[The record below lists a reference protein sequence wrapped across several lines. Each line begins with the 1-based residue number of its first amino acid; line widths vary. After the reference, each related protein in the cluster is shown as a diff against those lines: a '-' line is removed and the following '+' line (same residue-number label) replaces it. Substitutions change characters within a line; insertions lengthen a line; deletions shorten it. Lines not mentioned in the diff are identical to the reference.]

1 MSSNF
6 EKFKALHQAK
16 ELFVLPNAWDA
27 KSAIVFQENH
37 FQAVGTS
44 SAAVAASL
52 GYQDGENMSFNE
64 YLFVIQRILASVKI
78 PVTIDMEMGYGKTK
92 EQILEN
98 LMRLTDLGVAGINI
112 EDSIIHNSKR
122 SLQSATDFAALIEHI
137 KNKLASSNRS
147 LFINL
152 RCDTYILN
160 LPDKV
165 EETAKRLKLY
175 EAAGADGIFLPFI
188 SNEKDIALAVSHTK
202 LPINVMC
209 VPDLTGFETLQ
220 ALGVKR
226 VSMGPFLFNKTY
238 KTAGELSEKVLTQKN
253 FSPII

>member
-1 MSSNF
+1 MSANF

-27 KSAIVFQENH
+27 KSATLFQENH

-52 GYQDGENMSFNE
+52 GYQDGENMSFSE

-78 PVTIDMEMGYGKTK
+78 PVTIDIEMGYGKTK
-92 EQILEN
+92 EQILGN
-98 LMRLTDLGVAGINI
+98 IVRLTDLGVVGINI
-112 EDSIIHNSKR
+112 EDSIIRDSKR
-122 SLQSATDFAALIEHI
+122 SLQNAKDFATVIEYI
-137 KNKLASSNRS
+137 KNKLASANRS

-160 LPDKV
+160 VPDRAK
-165 EETAKRLKLY
+165 ETTQRLRVY

-188 SNEKDIALAVSHTK
+188 HEEKDIALAVSNTN
-202 LPINVMC
+202 LPVNVMC
-209 VPDLTGFETLQ
+209 VPDLPDFKTLQ
-220 ALGVKR
+220 ELGVKR
-226 VSMGPFLFNKTY
+226 VSMGPFLFNKAY
-238 KTAGELSEKVLTQKN
+238 KTAGELSKEVLTQKS
-253 FSPII
+253 FSPIL

>member
-1 MSSNF
+1 MSANF
-6 EKFKALHQAK
+6 EKFKSLHQAK

-27 KSAIVFQENH
+27 KSAMLFEEHH
-37 FQAVGTS
+37 FPAVGTS

-52 GYQDGENMSFNE
+52 GYQDGENMPFNE
-64 YLFVIQRILASVKI
+64 YLFVIQRILASVRI
-78 PVTIDMEMGYGKTK
+78 PVTIDIEMGYGKTK

-98 LMRLTDLGVAGINI
+98 IIRITDLGAAGINI
-112 EDSIIHNSKR
+112 EDSVIHHSQR
-122 SLQSATDFAALIEHI
+122 SLQDAVDFANVIEYI
-137 KNKLASSNRS
+137 KNGLASTNRS

-160 LPDKV
+160 VPDKSK
-165 EETAKRLKLY
+165 ETTQRLKVY

-188 SNEKDIALAVSHTK
+188 QEEKDIALAVSHTK

-209 VPDLTGFETLQ
+209 VPGLPDFETLQ

-226 VSMGPFLFNKTY
+226 VSMGPFLFNKAY
-238 KTAGELSEKVLTQKN
+238 QTAGELSEKVLAQKN
-253 FSPII
+253 FSPIL